1 MVVVALQLA
10 FVCLLRFSELCV
22 TAEDHFIRACDVHF
36 VVRHPDHPDGLWIL
50 PENAYSFSLSDV
62 LAMSIKMRS
71 AKNDQGG
78 RGYRYYY
85 ERCATL
91 SQSSTFDLVADMFTL
106 ACVTRPQGE
115 AAFFSHD
122 AYLLSE
128 YMVNKTIEDVVREQG
143 EDVTRYSSHSMR
155 IGGATL
161 LAAAHFPDY
170 IIQNMGRWKSLAFL
184 HYLHWAPSMMSKALS
199 ALTDSSIFT
208 LKDLQKMNAGA

>member
-1 MVVVALQLA
+1 MIVSFVAYLESKRPALQPGTVDNYISGLRHCLMQLNVDKHVFKAQIITQCRASLNIRQRIEHAKHEVESLPFVAEWFITLRRIKSCKQVRIFMVVVALQLA

-85 ERCATL
+85 ERAL
-91 SQSSTFDLVADMFTL
+91 
-106 ACVTRPQGE
+106 R
-115 AAFFSHD
+115 
-122 AYLLSE
+122 
-128 YMVNKTIEDVVREQG
+128 
-143 EDVTRYSSHSMR
+143 
-155 IGGATL
+155 
-161 LAAAHFPDY
+161 HFEP
-170 IIQNMGRWKSLAFL
+170 IV
-184 HYLHWAPSMMSKALS
+184 HV
-199 ALTDSSIFT
+199 
-208 LKDLQKMNAGA
+208 